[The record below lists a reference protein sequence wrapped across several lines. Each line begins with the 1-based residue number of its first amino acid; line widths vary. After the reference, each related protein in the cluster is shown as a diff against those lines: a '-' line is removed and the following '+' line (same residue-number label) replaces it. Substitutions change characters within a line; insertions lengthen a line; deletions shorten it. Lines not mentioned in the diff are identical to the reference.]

1 MTTEYVFTYGSLI
14 EYASRTRSVPSA
26 LYVYP
31 VEVSGIKRGWFE
43 QDRAS
48 NTLQPTYLGAVFD
61 EQSTCNGVIFAVNA
75 EELQRLKEREA
86 SYNVKEIP
94 LEKIEFMDQRGGFKT
109 DDVKVYFFESK
120 AIYEPSPRFPI
131 VQSYVDIC
139 VGGCLQID
147 KNFAIPKE
155 KSFVKKFFD
164 TTRGWEGTW
173 FNDRLYPWRPFIYAP
188 NATAIDNAI
197 KEGLEGK
204 QYNIHAPSFL

>member
-31 VEVSGIKRGWFE
+31 VEVKGIKRGWFE
-43 QDRAS
+43 QDHAS
-48 NTLQPTYLGAVFD
+48 NTIQPTYLGAVFD
-61 EQSTCNGVIFAVNA
+61 EESACNGVIFSVNK

-86 SYNVKEIP
+86 SYNVREIP
-94 LEKIEFMDQRGGFKT
+94 LEKIEFLDLRGDFKT
-109 DDVKVYFFESK
+109 KDVKIYFFESK
-120 AIYEPSPRFPI
+120 TQYQPSPKFPI

-155 KSFVKKFFD
+155 KSFAKKFFD
-164 TTRGWEGTW
+164 TTTGWEGTW

-188 NATAIDNAI
+188 NATAIDDAI
-197 KEGLEGK
+197 KEGLKGK
-204 QYNIHAPSFL
+204 QYYIQVPSFE